1 MLYDNVTYSGSSGAP
16 VFFAGYNGLILVG
29 IHRKCSDWDRLNQG
43 SHLTVEFVE
52 RMRAEAMQ

>member
-1 MLYDNVTYSGSSGAP
+1 MLYDMVTYFGSSGSP

-29 IHRKCSDWDRLNQG
+29 IHRKCSDSQRLNQG

-52 RMRAEAMQ
+52 RMHA